1 MTMNPL
7 KAICISA
14 VTLLMTL
21 GGAETAQAETLTEA
35 LISVYN
41 KNPRLL
47 AERARLRE
55 VDENYIQARAQGR
68 FTVNASGQYSRT
80 VLSGTGDFQQ
90 LGPAPG
96 PEEGSDLTFFYAPS
110 AGQVQVIQPLYQ
122 GGRVKALKSQAKSG
136 ILAQREVLRAT
147 ENQLFLSAANAYL
160 DVQLAEEA
168 AIIRRNNVR
177 VLSRQRDAANERF
190 NVGQGTR
197 TDIAQSRSRVAL
209 AESGLAQADADL
221 QTARSVYERI
231 VGRMPMD
238 LQATPQF
245 ALPSSLQ
252 DAIRLARTN
261 NPELIAAY
269 FSEEAGEAAIDV
281 AKAAG
286 KPVISL
292 NGTVAEQRGEL
303 FSFDRATNASLTAQI
318 SIPIFS
324 GGLNSSRVR
333 QAKHAKTR
341 LAFEARDRE
350 LAVDQAIK
358 QIWAQ
363 KEAAQ
368 LTLKA
373 SESQVEAAEIAFEGV
388 TLEQEVGTRTQ
399 LDVLDAE
406 QELLNAKLS
415 VINAE
420 RNVNAATFQLLATI
434 GVFDSQGINLPLE
447 TRYDPNKNFEAV
459 RYDGLTEFA
468 DRAIADPIE
477 DFADA
482 TVNAAS
488 DLTEGVET
496 ALGNP
501 PVSTVVKFPLEGV
514 TAVFSAGKS
523 AIESGIGQSTQI
535 NPLAGQ
541 GEPNIETDP
550 YQTDGTRSLPALN
563 NASPTLKNTSK
574 TDSPQN

>member
-1 MTMNPL
+1 MTCQAFKSFALSTVM
-7 KAICISA
+7 
-14 VTLLMTL
+14 LLAGF
-21 GGAETAQAETLTEA
+21 GGAEVAQAETLTEA

-80 VLSGTGDFQQ
+80 VLSGEGDFIQS
-90 LGPAPG
+90 GPAPG
-96 PEEGSDLTFFYAPS
+96 PGEAADLTFFYGPRS
-110 AGQVQVIQPLYQ
+110 GQVQVIQPLYQ

-168 AIIRRNNVR
+168 ARIRRSNVR
-177 VLSRQRDAANERF
+177 VLSRQLDAANARF
-190 NVGQGTR
+190 EVGEGTR
-197 TDIAQSRSRVAL
+197 TDIAQSQSRVAL
-209 AESGLAQADADL
+209 AEAGLAQADADL

-238 LQATPQF
+238 LQPTPAF
-245 ALPSSLQ
+245 ALPPTLQ

-261 NPELIAAY
+261 NPELIASY
-269 FSEEAGEAAIDV
+269 YSEEAGKAAIDV

-303 FSFDRATNASLTAQI
+303 FSFDRAQTASLTAQI

-341 LAFEARDRE
+341 LAFESRDRE

-368 LTLKA
+368 QSLMA
-373 SESQVEAAEIAFEGV
+373 SRKQVEAAEIAFEGV

-415 VINAE
+415 VISAE
-420 RNVNAATFQLLATI
+420 RNVNATTFQLLATI
-434 GVFDSQGINLPLE
+434 GVFDSQGINLPVQ
-447 TRYDPNKNFEAV
+447 TPYDPNKNFEAV
-459 RYDGLTEFA
+459 KYDGLTAFS

-477 DFADA
+477 GAADGL
-482 TVNAAS
+482 S
-488 DLTEGVET
+488 DAVSSGIETVET
-496 ALGNP
+496 IFSNP
-501 PVSTVVKFPLEGV
+501 PVSTAAQLPVEGI
-514 TAVFSAGKS
+514 TTVFSAGKT
-523 AIESGIGQSTQI
+523 AIETSLGQEPDIS
-535 NPLAGQ
+535 PLAG
-541 GEPNIETDP
+541 ETKPEIETDP
-550 YQTDGTRSLPALN
+550 YQTEGTRDL
-563 NASPTLKNTSK
+563 PTLKNASQA
-574 TDSPQN
+574 DSPQN